1 MLDKLKTFWTEY
13 KMYIIIVAVAVAGY
27 FIFKK
32 K

>member
-1 MLDKLKTFWTEY
+1 MLDKLKTFWIEY
-13 KMYIIIVAVAVAGY
+13 KIYIIIASVAVAGY